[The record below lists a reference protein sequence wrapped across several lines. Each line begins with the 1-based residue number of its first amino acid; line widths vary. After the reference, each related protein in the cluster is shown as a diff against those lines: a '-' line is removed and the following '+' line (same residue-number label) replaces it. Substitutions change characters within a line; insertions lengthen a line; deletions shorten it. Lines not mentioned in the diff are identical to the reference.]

1 MESLEQI
8 KVLIEELLTKEGY
21 SLYSLKL
28 NKGKTMT
35 LEIVID
41 RDAPIGF
48 DDIGVI
54 STKISNLLDN
64 HDFTSS
70 SYMLDVS
77 SLGIEK
83 PIDVTKLEKYK
94 DQYINIHLTHPY
106 KGESYLEGTLVDV
119 NDKTIKLFYFI
130 KGKKTTS
137 EIEREY
143 IDKARL
149 AIKF

>member
-48 DDIGVI
+48 DDIGYI
-54 STKISNLLDN
+54 STKISDLLDK

-83 PIDVTKLEKYK
+83 PIDVAKLEKYK

>member
-1 MESLEQI
+1 MESLEQV
-8 KVLIEELLTKEGY
+8 KVLVEK
-21 SLYSLKL
+21 KL
-28 NKGKTMT
+28 DENDYNLHSFKFTRGKNAT
-35 LEIVID
+35 LEIIVD

-48 DDIGVI
+48 DDISI
-54 STKISNLLDN
+54 ISNIISELLDM
-64 HDFTSS
+64 HDFTDSA
-70 SYMLDVS
+70 YMLDIS
-77 SLGIEK
+77 SLGAEK

-106 KGESYLEGTLVDV
+106 KGESYLEGNLVDV
-119 NDKTIKLFYFI
+119 NDSTIKLFYFK

-137 EIEREY
+137 EIERKY

>member
-83 PIDVTKLEKYK
+83 PIDVIKLEKYK